1 MTGPEAVHGRP
12 PSTVRCQS
20 RPVRRGAAHPG
31 VMLTRLARLV
41 VPVSCPGCG
50 SYDVRCCSSCAA
62 AVVGMP
68 LRRVEDG
75 APRLDRMDG
84 VPPLPVWA
92 VCDYAGPVRDV
103 VVAWKDRE
111 RADLDGLLA
120 PALHD
125 AAAELAPLVRSAVGD
140 ADVLVVPAPS
150 APGARLRRGREPV
163 GVLAG
168 AVAAGL
174 RTGGVGAAVVPGLR
188 RRRSTRDQVGL
199 GARARGR
206 NLDASVAARRRTE
219 GSLCVLVDDV
229 LTTGATLAASER
241 ALTSVGA
248 VVLAGLVLA
257 ATPPPGAVTE
267 SPHDA
272 TSPEVHPVDALG

>member
-1 MTGPEAVHGRP
+1 
-12 PSTVRCQS
+12 
-20 RPVRRGAAHPG
+20 
-31 VMLTRLARLV
+31 
-41 VPVSCPGCG
+41 SCPGCG

-111 RADLDGLLA
+111 RADLDALLA

-150 APGARLRRGREPV
+150 APG
-163 GVLAG
+163 
-168 AVAAGL
+168 
-174 RTGGVGAAVVPGLR
+174 
-188 RRRSTRDQVGL
+188 
-199 GARARGR
+199 
-206 NLDASVAARRRTE
+206 
-219 GSLCVLVDDV
+219 
-229 LTTGATLAASER
+229 
-241 ALTSVGA
+241 
-248 VVLAGLVLA
+248 
-257 ATPPPGAVTE
+257 
-267 SPHDA
+267 
-272 TSPEVHPVDALG
+272 

>member
-1 MTGPEAVHGRP
+1 
-12 PSTVRCQS
+12 
-20 RPVRRGAAHPG
+20 
-31 VMLTRLARLV
+31 MLTRLARLV
-41 VPVSCPGCG
+41 VPVSCPGCAAV
-50 SYDVRCCSSCAA
+50 DVRCCPACAA
-62 AVVGMP
+62 AVVGGP

-92 VCDYAGPVRDV
+92 VGDYAGPVRDV

-111 RADLDGLLA
+111 RADLDLLLA
-120 PALHD
+120 PALHR
-125 AAAELAPLVRSAVGD
+125 AAAVVAPSLRAVVGSA
-140 ADVLVVPAPS
+140 AVLVVPAPS

-174 RTGGVGAAVVPGLR
+174 RTGGVRAVVAPALR
-188 RRRSTRDQVGL
+188 RRRTSRDQVGL

-206 NLDASVAARRRTE
+206 NLDASVRARRHARR
-219 GSLCVLVDDV
+219 SSSCVLVDDV

-241 ALTSVGA
+241 ALASAGSTALGA
-248 VVLAGLVLA
+248 FVLA
-257 ATPPPGAVTE
+257 ATPPPDAVTE
-267 SPHDA
+267 SPHD
-272 TSPEVHPVDALG
+272 TWSPEVHPADTLGLA